1 MLKFSLLF
9 SSSFL
14 VLSLFVNHSLDAMIH
29 NHFAPEESDSVRH
42 SQGSPQRIEEEK
54 SDTKSTVRT
63 PDKTN
68 NPLPQGEELLPSFS
82 SSKHQEEVRGF
93 LRRTAI
99 ASVNQLEKRLNE
111 MNPTD
116 LEGMYKV
123 ATALRHVEKKW
134 WGLASEIFIRLTN
147 YPQIDPSLKGFCYL
161 GLAKIASRN
170 YNGAEK
176 IKYGEKAIESDP
188 RCARFRIWLGN
199 VYNVHNQTYKGV
211 AQLETALQL
220 AGDIGDKSLQA
231 EAHIGLG
238 NARDGDQKVHYR
250 EALRLAGDIGDKSLQ
265 AQAHIG
271 LGNARDGDDKA
282 HYREALGLAGEIGD
296 KSLQAQAH
304 IGLGNARDGDR
315 IVHYREALR
324 LAGEIGDE
332 SLQAQARIGL
342 GNARA
347 GVENYRE
354 ALGLA
359 GEIGDKSLQAQAHIG
374 LGNARDGDQKVHY
387 REALRLAEDI
397 KDISLQCHALIGLG
411 NFYCGQRMNE
421 EGEKYFQKALEID
434 PLNQQAKNG
443 FERAKRFLKLPQRDY
458 NADSKES
465 NYRHDQFHNIPFGS
479 SSSSSQS
486 LGNQSGQ
493 NPSREDKKRKR
504 AP

>member
-238 NARDGDQKVHYR
+238 NARDGDDKAHYR
-250 EALRLAGDIGDKSLQ
+250 EALRLAGEIGDKSLQ
-265 AQAHIG
+265 AEAHIG

-282 HYREALGLAGEIGD
+282 H
-296 KSLQAQAH
+296 
-304 IGLGNARDGDR
+304 
-315 IVHYREALR
+315 
-324 LAGEIGDE
+324 
-332 SLQAQARIGL
+332 
-342 GNARA
+342 
-347 GVENYRE
+347 YRE

>member
-238 NARDGDQKVHYR
+238 NARDGD
-250 EALRLAGDIGDKSLQ
+250 
-265 AQAHIG
+265 
-271 LGNARDGDDKA
+271 DKA
-282 HYREALGLAGEIGD
+282 H
-296 KSLQAQAH
+296 
-304 IGLGNARDGDR
+304 
-315 IVHYREALR
+315 
-324 LAGEIGDE
+324 
-332 SLQAQARIGL
+332 
-342 GNARA
+342 
-347 GVENYRE
+347 YRE

>member
-1 MLKFSLLF
+1 MMILEFYYKGFVMLKFSLLF

-176 IKYGEKAIESDP
+176 IKYGEKAIESHP

-238 NARDGDQKVHYR
+238 NARDGDGKDHYR
-250 EALRLAGDIGDKSLQ
+250 KALRLAGDIGDKSLQ
-265 AQAHIG
+265 AEAHIG

-282 HYREALGLAGEIGD
+282 H
-296 KSLQAQAH
+296 
-304 IGLGNARDGDR
+304 
-315 IVHYREALR
+315 
-324 LAGEIGDE
+324 
-332 SLQAQARIGL
+332 
-342 GNARA
+342 
-347 GVENYRE
+347 YRE

>member
-238 NARDGDQKVHYR
+238 NARDGD
-250 EALRLAGDIGDKSLQ
+250 
-265 AQAHIG
+265 
-271 LGNARDGDDKA
+271 DKA
-282 HYREALGLAGEIGD
+282 
-296 KSLQAQAH
+296 
-304 IGLGNARDGDR
+304 
-315 IVHYREALR
+315 
-324 LAGEIGDE
+324 
-332 SLQAQARIGL
+332 
-342 GNARA
+342 
-347 GVENYRE
+347 
-354 ALGLA
+354 
-359 GEIGDKSLQAQAHIG
+359 
-374 LGNARDGDQKVHY
+374 
-387 REALRLAEDI
+387 
-397 KDISLQCHALIGLG
+397 
-411 NFYCGQRMNE
+411 
-421 EGEKYFQKALEID
+421 
-434 PLNQQAKNG
+434 
-443 FERAKRFLKLPQRDY
+443 
-458 NADSKES
+458 
-465 NYRHDQFHNIPFGS
+465 
-479 SSSSSQS
+479 
-486 LGNQSGQ
+486 
-493 NPSREDKKRKR
+493 
-504 AP
+504 

>member
-250 EALRLAGDIGDKSLQ
+250 EALRLA
-265 AQAHIG
+265 
-271 LGNARDGDDKA
+271 
-282 HYREALGLAGEIGD
+282 
-296 KSLQAQAH
+296 
-304 IGLGNARDGDR
+304 
-315 IVHYREALR
+315 
-324 LAGEIGDE
+324 
-332 SLQAQARIGL
+332 
-342 GNARA
+342 
-347 GVENYRE
+347 
-354 ALGLA
+354 
-359 GEIGDKSLQAQAHIG
+359 
-374 LGNARDGDQKVHY
+374 
-387 REALRLAEDI
+387 EDI

>member
-238 NARDGDQKVHYR
+238 NARDGD
-250 EALRLAGDIGDKSLQ
+250 
-265 AQAHIG
+265 
-271 LGNARDGDDKA
+271 DKA

-359 GEIGDKSLQAQAHIG
+359 GDIGDKSLQAQARIGLGNARDGDRIVHYREALRLAGEIGDKSLQAQAHIG
-374 LGNARDGDQKVHY
+374 LGNARDGDDKARYREALGLAGEIGDKSLQAQARIGLGNARDGDQKVHY
-387 REALRLAEDI
+387 REALRLAGEIGD
-397 KDISLQCHALIGLG
+397 KSLQAQARIGLG
-411 NFYCGQRMNE
+411 NARDGDRIVHYRE
-421 EGEKYFQKALEID
+421 ALRLAGEIGGPCKPKRSSALEM
-434 PLNQQAKNG
+434 
-443 FERAKRFLKLPQRDY
+443 RAMEMIKLTIVRLWD
-458 NADSKES
+458 
-465 NYRHDQFHNIPFGS
+465 
-479 SSSSSQS
+479 
-486 LGNQSGQ
+486 
-493 NPSREDKKRKR
+493 
-504 AP
+504 

>member
-1 MLKFSLLF
+1 MMILEFYYKGFVMLKFSLLF

-238 NARDGDQKVHYR
+238 NARDGD
-250 EALRLAGDIGDKSLQ
+250 
-265 AQAHIG
+265 
-271 LGNARDGDDKA
+271 DKA
-282 HYREALGLAGEIGD
+282 H
-296 KSLQAQAH
+296 
-304 IGLGNARDGDR
+304 
-315 IVHYREALR
+315 
-324 LAGEIGDE
+324 
-332 SLQAQARIGL
+332 
-342 GNARA
+342 
-347 GVENYRE
+347 YRE